1 MKETKKERKEK
12 SKSNSVKRIQVTTK
26 LNVLS
31 QFVSATLPTNDTNSG
46 WRRQKKRVR
55 NQHLMLVAT
64 ATDINNNNNNN
75 RWYMI
80 NIEPEETE
88 L

>member
-1 MKETKKERKEK
+1 
-12 SKSNSVKRIQVTTK
+12 
-26 LNVLS
+26 
-31 QFVSATLPTNDTNSG
+31 
-46 WRRQKKRVR
+46 
-55 NQHLMLVAT
+55 MLVAT